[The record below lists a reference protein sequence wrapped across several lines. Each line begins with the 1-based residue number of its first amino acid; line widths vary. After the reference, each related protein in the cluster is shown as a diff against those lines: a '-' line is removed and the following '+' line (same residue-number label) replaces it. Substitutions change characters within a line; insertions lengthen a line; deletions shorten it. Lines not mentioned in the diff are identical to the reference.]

1 MCAIAARFSTH
12 PTVLA
17 SPPYLSGEPFAVR
30 VRAALS
36 RQVISEVTMSYLH
49 TALLLSFYEY
59 SSGQSL
65 QGYHFGGM
73 ACRMVPELQL
83 HDFHSRIH
91 GDDEDG
97 GQYSEEDDEDHGCR
111 DYNVD
116 ADAQSSPHQVPS
128 LSPEEAWMANQVK
141 SRTFFYLVFIDTVAA
156 VLSGLPP
163 AIDAAQC
170 DVPHLPD
177 ARTRTDT
184 RTHVPKQTCN
194 TLQYHIHQH
203 QPTICSRSEP
213 DIAVKSITSSTTFV
227 TKVYPFR

>member
-12 PTVLA
+12 PAVLA

-30 VRAALS
+30 VRVALS

-59 SSGQSL
+59 SSGRSL

-73 ACRMVPELQL
+73 ACQMVPELQL
-83 HDFHSRIH
+83 HDFHSRMR

-97 GQYSEEDDEDHGCR
+97 GQYSEEDDEEHGCR
-111 DYNVD
+111 DYITD
-116 ADAQSSPHQVPS
+116 AGAQSSPHQVPS

-141 SRTFFYLVFIDTVAA
+141 SRTFFYLIFIDTVAA

-163 AIDAAQC
+163 TIDAAQC
-170 DVPHLPD
+170 EVPHLPD
-177 ARTRTDT
+177 GQRDWWKRTDRKRST
-184 RTHVPKQTCN
+184 N
-194 TLQYHIHQH
+194 TGTM
-203 QPTICSRSEP
+203 PAVES

-227 TKVYPFR
+227 TKAYPFR